1 MLIVRLKAI
10 YTINRSLE
18 GAGKGTTEPI
28 VKDIMKQ
35 MRSGLSD
42 KALII
47 KVASVQVIYK
57 KVVVLILTSL
67 IFINFSFLVNYSAC
81 KQ

>member
-1 MLIVRLKAI
+1 MIVRLEAI

-18 GAGKGTTEPI
+18 GAGKGATESV

-35 MRSGLSD
+35 MRSGLND

-57 KVVVLILTSL
+57 KKSTSE
-67 IFINFSFLVNYSAC
+67 
-81 KQ
+81 